1 MKVELLNFDKK
12 SLGDISLSDGIFAL
26 DPRIDIMKRVIDW
39 QRLKRM
45 SGTHSTKTVSEVS
58 GSTRK
63 PFKQKGTGNARQGNT
78 RSLHMRGGGV
88 SLHAPV
94 VRSHAIKLQ
103 KKVRNLGL
111 KHALSMHMNSKSL
124 YILDS
129 FDIEEYKTKMLVK
142 KLNIFGDGKFLLI
155 DGERVSDKLRLSSR
169 GAKCVKSLPAVGANV
184 YDIVNSD
191 IVLVSKE
198 GLSLLDKRLG

>member
-1 MKVELLNFDKK
+1 MKVDLLDFDKK
-12 SLGDISLSDGIFAL
+12 VLDSISLRSDIFAL
-26 DPRIDIMKRVIDW
+26 DPRVDIIKRVVDW

-63 PFKQKGTGNARQGNT
+63 PFKQKGTGNARQGST

-103 KKVRNLGL
+103 KKVRILGL
-111 KHALSMHMNSKSL
+111 KHALSMHASSKSL
-124 YILDS
+124 YVIDS
-129 FDIEEYKTKMLVK
+129 FNIKEPKTKILVD
-142 KLNIFGDGKFLLI
+142 KLKNFGNGKFLLI
-155 DGERVSDKLRLSSR
+155 DGKAVNDNLHLSSR
-169 GAKCVKSLPAVGANV
+169 GAKYVKSLPAVGANV
-184 YDIVNSD
+184 YDIINSD
-191 IVLVSKE
+191 FILLSKE
-198 GLSLLDKRLG
+198 GLSLIDKRLG